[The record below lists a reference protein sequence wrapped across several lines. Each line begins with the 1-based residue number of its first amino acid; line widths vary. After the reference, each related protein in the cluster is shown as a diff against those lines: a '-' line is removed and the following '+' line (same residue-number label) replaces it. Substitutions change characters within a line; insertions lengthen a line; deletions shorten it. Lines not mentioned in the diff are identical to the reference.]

1 MGFLWRGAA
10 LKTTGSLLL
19 LAAAGGAQQTD
30 QAPLKG
36 LSLAELADIEITSVS
51 KGPVKAS
58 RTAAAIYV
66 ITQDDIRRSGAT
78 SIPEAL
84 RLAPGVEVAR
94 IDSVKWAIGI
104 RGFQTRLSRAV
115 LVLFDGRSVY
125 SPLFHGVYWEVQDT
139 LMEDIDR
146 IEVIRGPGGTIW
158 GANAVDGVINVITR
172 DSRDTQGALVSAG
185 GGNVDQGSLDVRQGF
200 GDGGPLNY
208 RVYAKGITMGPQFHA
223 DNRQFDDWR
232 RGQAGFRAD
241 WSATSRDTVTVQGDI
256 YREAAGES
264 TRITSVSP
272 PAANIVNEN
281 AQLSGGNV
289 TARWKHDLA
298 GGADIQ
304 IQAYYDRVNR
314 RQSSIAEY
322 RDTFDI
328 DFVHHL
334 TLGDRHS
341 VVWGLG
347 ARASLGDLPAVVPTL
362 VFNPSRRTD
371 QVYSAFAQDEI
382 RLAGERLWLTVGS
395 KLLHS
400 SFSGFD
406 AEPTVRLLWTPTA
419 RQTVWTAVTRA
430 VRTPSD
436 IEDTLVTTAIIS
448 ANPPQFLRT
457 TGNGI
462 FTSETLVGYEAG
474 YRHLLTRNL
483 SLDIAGFFNEYDHLL
498 SVEPGAPFTE
508 TLPAPPHTIVPITGG
523 NGIRGTTSGFEVSA
537 DWKPASRWRL
547 QGSYS
552 YLRMDL
558 RTKPGSRDTSTV
570 ASTEGSTPRHEPAI
584 RSFFDLTRN
593 IDISLAW
600 RYVSALRAQNVA
612 DYQTADVRLAWRLR
626 RSVEFS
632 ISGQNL
638 LQPRHAEF
646 GGNPLG
652 LVGIKRDVYAA
663 VTFRQK

>member
-1 MGFLWRGAA
+1 L
-10 LKTTGSLLL
+10 
-19 LAAAGGAQQTD
+19 
-30 QAPLKG
+30 
-36 LSLAELADIEITSVS
+36 
-51 KGPVKAS
+51 
-58 RTAAAIYV
+58 
-66 ITQDDIRRSGAT
+66 
-78 SIPEAL
+78 
-84 RLAPGVEVAR
+84 
-94 IDSVKWAIGI
+94 
-104 RGFQTRLSRAV
+104 
-115 LVLFDGRSVY
+115 
-125 SPLFHGVYWEVQDT
+125 
-139 LMEDIDR
+139 
-146 IEVIRGPGGTIW
+146 
-158 GANAVDGVINVITR
+158 
-172 DSRDTQGALVSAG
+172 
-185 GGNVDQGSLDVRQGF
+185 
-200 GDGGPLNY
+200 
-208 RVYAKGITMGPQFHA
+208 
-223 DNRQFDDWR
+223 
-232 RGQAGFRAD
+232 
-241 WSATSRDTVTVQGDI
+241 
-256 YREAAGES
+256 
-264 TRITSVSP
+264 SP
-272 PAANIVNEN
+272 PAATIVNEN

-289 TARWKHDLA
+289 TARWKRDLA
-298 GGADIQ
+298 GGSDIQ

-322 RDTFDI
+322 RDTFDV

-334 TLGDRHS
+334 TLGNRHS

-347 ARASLGDLPAVVPTL
+347 ARASLGDLPAVVPTV
-362 VFNPSRRTD
+362 VFHPSRRTD

-436 IEDTLVTTAIIS
+436 IEDTLVSTSLVS
-448 ANPPQFLRT
+448 ASPLQFFRT
-457 TGNGI
+457 TGNGT

-474 YRHLLTRNL
+474 YRSLLTRNL
-483 SLDIAGFFNEYDHLL
+483 SLDIAGFFNQYDHLL

-508 TLPAPPHTIVPITGG
+508 TLPAPPHTVVPITGG

-547 QGSYS
+547 QGSYA
-552 YLRMDL
+552 YLHMDL
-558 RTKPGSRDTSTV
+558 RTKPGSRDMSTV
-570 ASTEGSTPRHEPAI
+570 SSTEGSTPRHEPAI
-584 RSFFDLTRN
+584 RSFFDLTPN

-600 RYVSALRAQNVA
+600 RYVSALSAQNVA
-612 DYQTADVRLAWRLR
+612 GYLTADVRLAWRPR

-646 GGNPLG
+646 GGDPG
-652 LVGIKRDVYAA
+652 ALVGIERDVYAA